1 MNENVKVLVVDD
13 EPDIVEILSYNLCK
27 EKYAV
32 CTAYNGED
40 GLQLAKAQRPDL
52 IIMDVRMPGISGIE
66 ACRKLKADELLKHI
80 PVLFLT
86 ADADEYTSMNA
97 QDAGG
102 EHFITKPIRPNILIG
117 LVNDIL
123 RQLPNKL

>member
-1 MNENVKVLVVDD
+1 MNEKVKVLVIDD
-13 EPDIVEILSYNLCK
+13 EPDIVEILSYNLGK
-27 EKYAV
+27 EDYTVYK
-32 CTAYNGED
+32 AYDGEE
-40 GLQLAKAQRPDL
+40 GLQKAKSEKPDL

-86 ADADEYTSMNA
+86 ADSDEYTSMNA

-102 EHFITKPIRPNILIG
+102 EHFITKPIRPNILMG
-117 LVNDIL
+117 MVNDIL
-123 RQLPNKL
+123 R